1 MRSLVS
7 RLVLSRLVHA
17 SRNEFVLRLSSR
29 LPVEQCVVTG
39 VRTDYSVGILQC
51 KPVQSA
57 KYCNLIGRSRVTE
70 LVYTVKCPQCVV
82 YERLPVGRITF
93 RLVLVGP
100 RAVKTD

>member
-7 RLVLSRLVHA
+7 RLVLSCLVHA

-29 LPVEQCVVTG
+29 LPVEQW

-57 KYCNLIGRSRVTE
+57 KYCNLIGRSRATE

-82 YERLPVGRITF
+82 YERLTF
-93 RLVLVGP
+93 GLVRVGP